1 MVVFHSQ
8 VFLREEH
15 GDKVLTNKADIWS
28 ASITMMHVLE
38 GKHRN
43 KDKYEEV
50 CNF

>member
-1 MVVFHSQ
+1 MVVFHLQ
-8 VFLREEH
+8 VFLRNKK

-38 GKHRN
+38 GKRRN

-50 CNF
+50 RKF